1 MVNIFDIFANEGRH
15 GALVA
20 AAEYFI
26 NPWAMVALSTCFQAI
41 ILILS
46 TNILNTNTE
55 QTNKIS
61 NLTNLITGLQ
71 DENLVLK

>member
-1 MVNIFDIFANEGRH
+1 MFNLLDIFANEGRH
-15 GALVA
+15 GAIVA

-46 TNILNTNTE
+46 TNILNTNTD
-55 QTNKIS
+55 QKKQIADLNDYI
-61 NLTNLITGLQ
+61 NGL
-71 DENLVLK
+71 